1 MKPNIDIYRVSQWML
16 IKICAGSQFV
26 LKQYK
31 RFVIASYNALSKR
44 AVTVCLYSVLV
55 EELNARS
62 RIYVRSRIA
71 VCDVFTMHTIGQN
84 KAPNLKLA

>member
-1 MKPNIDIYRVSQWML
+1 ML

-55 EELNARS
+55 EELNAR
-62 RIYVRSRIA
+62 IYVRSHIA